1 MKALLCKQYG
11 LPDTLVLEE
20 VADPVAGPGQV
31 VVDMKAAGA
40 NFPDVLIIQNKYQ
53 FKPPLP
59 FAPGAELAG
68 VISAVG
74 DGVKHLKVGDRVI
87 GSTGHGAFAEKVL
100 VPAARVIPM
109 PPGLGFDAA
118 AAFTLTYGTS
128 YHAVK
133 DRAALQAGETMLVL
147 GAAGGVGLSAIEI
160 GKVLGARVIAA
171 ASSDEKLA
179 VCREHGADDTIN
191 YATEDLRERIKALTD
206 GKGPNV
212 IYDPVGGQYTDP
224 AFRSIA
230 WRGRYLVIG
239 FANGEIPK
247 LPLNLTLLKGASV
260 VGVFWGDYVAREP
273 KHFAADLQEMFGWI
287 QQGKLR
293 PHISARY
300 PLAQGAQALNDLMN
314 RKVTGKVIIT
324 A

>member
-100 VPAARVIPM
+100 VPAGRVIPM
-109 PPGLGFDAA
+109 PPGMGFDAA

-171 ASSDEKLA
+171 ASSEEKLA

-212 IYDPVGGQYTDP
+212 IYDPVGGQYTEP

-239 FANGEIPK
+239 FANATQKLIP
-247 LPLNLTLLKGASV
+247 
-260 VGVFWGDYVAREP
+260 FR
-273 KHFAADLQEMFGWI
+273 
-287 QQGKLR
+287 
-293 PHISARY
+293 
-300 PLAQGAQALNDLMN
+300 
-314 RKVTGKVIIT
+314 
-324 A
+324 